1 MEGDVDSSYPMVL
14 HQVPQ
19 MDNREVLAHCSN
31 VSMGQLPVS
40 MADVIAKDPS

>member
-19 MDNREVLAHCSN
+19 MGNREVLAHCSN

-40 MADVIAKDPS
+40 MADAIAKDPS